1 MTDQSPAPK
10 AWPSWDRATQQ
21 AQRDRDKQGYRGRT
35 PRNTSQQARYRA
47 RLETAI
53 SAALSADVL
62 RDIRRTVARAY
73 GQALKASLASG
84 ETVSMDLLR
93 GDDDALMQ
101 ELRQV
106 TAGHVEAT
114 NDPVKALR
122 VAHAIGAAS
131 RLALW
136 DAVELVKAKLGERF
150 DDTLHT
156 PPYWMGQAI
165 GEGASAFALRRSL
178 ALAGHMLRPGLDS
191 RKAWQVFTASMDRSA
206 YLRTRFIH
214 TACDEDIKACLDKLR
229 LPEVWKKPAHVG
241 HVGGATRRAV
251 GMLARSNPGDERAQV
266 LARMVRNRSIV
277 NGRDLRRVAWK
288 LGIERELRWV
298 LDAQ

>member
-1 MTDQSPAPK
+1 VTEQSPK
-10 AWPSWDRATQQ
+10 AWPSWDRAKQQ
-21 AQRDRDKQGYRGRT
+21 QQRDRDRQGYRGRT
-35 PRNTSQQARYRA
+35 PSNTSKQARYRA

-53 SAALSADVL
+53 GAALPADVL
-62 RDIRRTVARAY
+62 TAIRRSVAQAY
-73 GQALKASLASG
+73 GQAIKQSLASG
-84 ETVSMDLLR
+84 EAVSMDMLR
-93 GDDDALMQ
+93 GSDDALVQ
-101 ELRQV
+101 GVQQV
-106 TAGHVEAT
+106 TASHVAAT
-114 NDPVKALR
+114 DDPVKALR

-136 DAVELVKAKLGERF
+136 DAAELVKAKLGERF

-156 PPYWMGQAI
+156 PPYWMGQAL
-165 GEGASAFALRRSL
+165 GEGASVFALRRSL
-178 ALAGHMLRPGLDS
+178 ALAGHTLRPGLAS

-206 YLRTRFIH
+206 SLRTRFIH

-229 LPEVWKKPAHVG
+229 LPEVWKRHAHVG
-241 HVGGATRRAV
+241 HVGGATRRAI
-251 GMLARSNPGDERAQV
+251 GMLARSNPDDERAQV

-288 LGIERELRWV
+288 LGIERELRLV